1 MRTLLAVVIS
11 VGVSAVA
18 AAQNTPAPT
27 PASQKPAAPAP
38 NAPAPPDNQPIQG
51 PTFRTGID
59 LITIDVAVVDRN
71 GHPVEDLH
79 AAEFAVKIDGEV
91 RRVVSAELVKVDVAA
106 AKKQVEDKSETFYTS
121 NMTPPNG
128 RSIVI
133 AVDQINIRPGTLR
146 PVLAAASKFLDQL
159 SPLDQ
164 VAFISYPEPGPKV
177 PFTRDKLRLK
187 LAMQGLIGQQQP
199 VTRAGSFNIGDY
211 EAVAIERK
219 RDQLVL
225 ASVVKRECHT
235 VDQAR
240 LEQCERDIQTES
252 SQIVR
257 HLREDAEQSLRG
269 LQDILQKMVFIDGP
283 KSLVLISEG
292 LAIEES
298 DVLRGVVEI
307 AGRARTAINVLVVDL
322 NRGDIT
328 ITERPPSEPQD
339 RRLQLEGLEALA
351 TMARG
356 SLFHI
361 AGTGEPIFDRLASEI
376 SASYVLGIEQKPS
389 DSRGDRHRIDV
400 EVRRSGVTIRSRQ
413 AFVLSGAITQRKSP
427 RDYLADALVSPFNVS
442 GVPVRVTTFAHQD
455 PASDKVRLTISAQI
469 GAAGAKPAPFT
480 VGYLV
485 INDANQVVGNYV
497 TQATLSPGTG
507 SPNEPLQYVTGMLL
521 DPGIYSL
528 RFGVVDGEGRRGS
541 VVRDVNAWK
550 MTGEALALG
559 DLIVGNVPASGQGV
573 RAEVEPFVTSDGVA
587 AYMELYSTA
596 ASTWDRATVTFEI
609 ADNQDSPPLAK
620 LEAQLAPGRQPTWR
634 TASGVLAARALPPGH
649 YVARAQIAQGGKT
662 VGVLLRPFVLERDPG
677 PRTIAPAAVTAASL
691 AFASS
696 LPKFDAAL
704 AMRPEFLNPM
714 LDLVDKRSPSLK
726 DALVEARAGRY
737 GPAALE
743 ALTTGD
749 QAAAAFFRGIDL
761 FAKGQLDQAATQLQI
776 AAGPRRDFF
785 PAAFYLGACFAAV
798 GRDRDAAGVWQMA
811 LGADARPPIVYTMV
825 ADARLRDGQADSA
838 IEILR
843 PAYERE
849 KTNDDIARRL
859 AIAYAMTA
867 RYAEALPIAD
877 AYLARSPND
886 QDMLLTAL
894 VAQYEVVRTGQV
906 VLSNVDRAR
915 IRTYAAAYKGPQR
928 ALIDKYLTTM
938 EAR

>member
-1 MRTLLAVVIS
+1 MRTLLAVVIV
-11 VGVSAVA
+11 VGVSAGA
-18 AAQNTPAPT
+18 ATQNAE
-27 PASQKPAAPAP
+27 KPL
-38 NAPAPPDNQPIQG
+38 QG

-71 GHPVEDLH
+71 GRPVEDLG
-79 AAEFAVKIDGEV
+79 AAEFSVKIDGEV

-106 AKKQVEDKSETFYTS
+106 AKKQVDDKSETFYTS
-121 NMTPPNG
+121 NLTPPNG
-128 RSIVI
+128 RSIVL

-146 PVLAAASKFLDQL
+146 PVMAAASKFLDQL

-164 VAFISYPEPGPKV
+164 VAFISFPEPGPRV
-177 PFTRDKLRLK
+177 AFTRDKLKLR
-187 LAMQGLIGQQQP
+187 LAMQNLIGQQQP
-199 VTRAGSFNIGDY
+199 VTRAGSFNIGDF
-211 EAVAIERK
+211 EAVSIEKK

-225 ASVVKRECHT
+225 AAVVQRECHT
-235 VDQAR
+235 NDPAR
-240 LEQCERDIQTES
+240 LAQCERDIQTES

-257 HLREDAEQSLRG
+257 HLRDDAEQSLRG
-269 LQDILQKMVFIDGP
+269 LQDILQRLVFLDGP
-283 KSLVLISEG
+283 KSLLLISEG

-298 DVLRGVVEI
+298 DVLRTVVEL
-307 AGRARTAINVLVVDL
+307 AGRARTSINVLVVDL

-328 ITERPPSEPQD
+328 ISERPPSEPQD
-339 RRLQLEGLEALA
+339 RRIQLEGLEALA
-351 TMARG
+351 TMSRG

-376 SASYVLGIEQKPS
+376 SASYLLGVEQRPS

-400 EVRRSGVTIRSRQ
+400 DVRRRDVTVRSRQ
-413 AFVLSGAITQRKSP
+413 AFVLSATTTPRKSP
-427 RDYLADALVSPFNVS
+427 RDYLAEALVSPFNVS
-442 GVPVRVTTFAHQD
+442 GVPVRVTTFAQQD
-455 PASDKVRLTISAQI
+455 PASERVRLTVSAQI
-469 GAAGAKPAPFT
+469 GQPGAKPAPFT

-485 INDANQVVGNYV
+485 INDANQVVGNFV
-497 TQATLSPGTG
+497 TQTTLSPGTG
-507 SPNEPLQYVTGMLL
+507 SPNEPLQYLGGVLV

-528 RFGVVDGEGRRGS
+528 RFGVVDAEGRRGS

-559 DLIVGNVPASGQGV
+559 DLIIGNIPGGGQGV
-573 RAEVEPFVTSDGVA
+573 RAEVEPFVTGDGVA
-587 AYMELYSTA
+587 AYLELYSNA
-596 ASTWDRATVTFEI
+596 AATWERATVTFEI
-609 ADNQDSPPLAK
+609 ADNQDSPPLAS
-620 LEAQLAPGRQPTWR
+620 LQAQLAPGRQPTWR
-634 TASGVLAARALPPGH
+634 TASGIVAARALPPGH
-649 YVARAQIAQGGKT
+649 YVARAQIAQAGKT
-662 VGVLLRPFVLERDPG
+662 VGVLLRPFVLERAAG
-677 PRTIAPAAVTAASL
+677 PTTVAPTAVTAASL

-696 LPKFDAAL
+696 LPKFEAAL
-704 AMRPEFLNPM
+704 AMRPEFLTPM
-714 LDLVDKRSPSLK
+714 LDLVEKRSPSLK
-726 DALVEARAGRY
+726 DAVVEARAGRY

-743 ALTTGD
+743 ALSTGD
-749 QAAAAFFRGIDL
+749 QVAAAFLRGIDF

-811 LGADARPPIVYTMV
+811 LGTDARPAIVYTMA

-838 IEILR
+838 IEILK

-849 KTNDDIARRL
+849 KTNDEIAKRL
-859 AIAYAMTA
+859 AVAYAMTA
-867 RYAEALPIAD
+867 RHAEALPIAD
-877 AYLARSPND
+877 AFLTRSPND

-894 VAQYEVVRTGQV
+894 ISQYEVVRSGQV

-915 IRTYAAAYKGPQR
+915 IRKYAAAYKGPQR